1 MKRSFWIFG
10 PLLLYISVAVAEDP
24 KRSTTIRTQL
34 LTNDLEHPSQ
44 ITYAPGEP
52 DRLYIVEREG
62 LVRVLQNGKLR
73 RDELLDIEGHV
84 SKKPMQGLRSVAFPP
99 DYQRSGVFYADL
111 IDVQGDVVI
120 GKFPRLKEDA
130 ADWNSL
136 VVLMKFAQAFPNDN
150 GSFMA
155 FGPDSLL
162 YVSSGDGGGPIES
175 IEAAQRTS
183 SLFGKVLRIMP
194 TPEGKYTSPTD
205 NPFSN
210 RPHALPEIWA
220 IGFKNPRHFSFDR
233 QTGRLILEDEGR
245 KTVELNRIDKGGNY
259 GWNEA
264 EATSCTRSNCPLA
277 SFTPPLT
284 TIQSEGSPEHFVP
297 GFIYRGSKIP
307 ALQGRYLFADSGSGQ
322 ISTLAETNGG
332 WAQTPLIKLAGKT
345 ITAIGEDSA
354 GEPYIAT
361 DEGELFALIP

>member
-1 MKRSFWIFG
+1 
-10 PLLLYISVAVAEDP
+10 
-24 KRSTTIRTQL
+24 
-34 LTNDLEHPSQ
+34 
-44 ITYAPGEP
+44 
-52 DRLYIVEREG
+52 
-62 LVRVLQNGKLR
+62 
-73 RDELLDIEGHV
+73 
-84 SKKPMQGLRSVAFPP
+84 
-99 DYQRSGVFYADL
+99 
-111 IDVQGDVVI
+111 
-120 GKFPRLKEDA
+120 
-130 ADWNSL
+130 
-136 VVLMKFAQAFPNDN
+136 
-150 GSFMA
+150 
-155 FGPDSLL
+155 
-162 YVSSGDGGGPIES
+162 
-175 IEAAQRTS
+175 
-183 SLFGKVLRIMP
+183 MP